1 MYEKHAEQFISS
13 ECSVYL
19 VINCNKRQLQMKK
32 IPLLVLLAILTQQL
46 MAQDLAD
53 LFENNKQSVVTIYV
67 LESLNT
73 GTGDPRTFTSSEG
86 LGSGVLVRDD
96 IVLTAA
102 HVVANAEKIM
112 VQFYDGE
119 SVEATTTRIARIA
132 DVALITLNRPPA
144 NPQVAVIGN
153 SDEVRIGDEVFVV
166 GAPMGLPYSLS
177 RGVISGLHSE
187 PDLSND
193 GKSLEFFQT
202 DAAINTGNS
211 GGPMFN
217 YNGEVIGIVSSILT
231 RSGGFEGIGFAA
243 TSNVSRAL
251 LTERGSRF
259 FGTEVMALSYEMAR
273 ILNVPQESGWLVQHV
288 VKDSPAGMIGIRG
301 GFRKVTMED
310 EEVLLGG
317 DIILQVD
324 HMVITGEQSVLEIW
338 DYINKVQST
347 VTHNIKVLRAGE
359 IIDLRWISS
368 DFQPTRQ

>member
-119 SVEATTTRIARIA
+119 SVEATTTSIERIA
-132 DVALITLNRPPA
+132 DVALITLKRPPA

-288 VKDSPAGMIGIRG
+288 VRDSPAGMIGIRG